1 MKRKVMAYFMII
13 ILLTL
18 GLVLASFGI
27 GVKKYLYQ
35 QISDT
40 FEHYAQAV
48 VPVWDGQSDSPS
60 FRLPEFSDQVIKNY
74 TFQGADL
81 ELLSRSGQ
89 MIQSS
94 TGFYKDRSYWIDPQV
109 PDGKTVYRVEKNG
122 QAKER
127 IMAVY
132 TPLLYEEQ
140 VVGILRYTTS
150 LEPADSTIL
159 KVFSYALLTCTA
171 IAAITFFIS
180 LHLGNSIVKPLED
193 IISLT
198 RKMAE
203 GNYREKIKKQYPY
216 EAGELVTILNHMGD
230 EIGKADQ
237 LKNDFISSIS
247 HELRTPLTG
256 IKGWVET
263 MREPEGLQEE
273 EMEFGLKII
282 EHETERLI
290 TMVETLLDFSRYQS
304 DRVTVSFGQVNI
316 EELVLEAVFQ
326 LQKKAEKKDIQ
337 LVTTTAFLEVY
348 GDGDKLKQVLLN
360 VIDNSIKFS
369 NEHSTIFVDQK
380 KESDWVKITIR
391 DSGTGIKP
399 EDLSYV
405 TRSFY
410 KGEDQSAGE
419 GIGLSISQKIVEL
432 HGGKL
437 EIESEY
443 GTGTTVTIL
452 IPENHSVEHL

>member
-1 MKRKVMAYFMII
+1 MII
-13 ILLTL
+13 IFLTL
-18 GLVLASFGI
+18 GLVLGSFGI

-35 QISDT
+35 EISDT

-48 VPVWDGQSDSPS
+48 VPVWDGQPD
-60 FRLPEFSDQVIKNY
+60 FSDQIIKNY
-74 TFQGADL
+74 TFQGANIDL
-81 ELLSRSGQ
+81 LNRNGQ
-89 MIQSS
+89 MVQSS
-94 TGFYKDRSYWIDPQV
+94 TGFYKDRSYRIDPSV
-109 PDGKTVYRVEKNG
+109 LSGRTIYKVEKSG
-122 QAKER
+122 QSEER

-150 LEPADSTIL
+150 LKLANSTIERI
-159 KVFSYALLTCTA
+159 FSYALITCTA
-171 IAAITFFIS
+171 IATITFFVS

-216 EAGELVTILNHMGD
+216 EAGELVSILNHMGD

-263 MREPEGLQEE
+263 MREPEGLKEE

-282 EHETERLI
+282 ENETERLI

-304 DRVTVSFGQVNI
+304 GRVTASFQQINM

-326 LQKKAEKKDIQ
+326 LQKKAKKKDIR
-337 LVTTTAFLEVY
+337 LVTRTSSAELY

-369 NEHSTIFVDQK
+369 NEHSAIEIVQN
-380 KESDWVKITIR
+380 KEGEQVEVTVRDFGIGIR
-391 DSGTGIKP
+391 ADA
-399 EDLSYV
+399 LSYV

-410 KGEDQSAGE
+410 KGDDKFPGE
-419 GIGLSISQKIVEL
+419 GIGLSICQKIIEL
-432 HGGKL
+432 HGGL
-437 EIESEY
+437 LRIESEY
-443 GTGTTVTIL
+443 GKGTAVTISL
-452 IPENHSVEHL
+452 LKNPPFKNP

>member
-48 VPVWDGQSDSPS
+48 VPVWDGQSDSRW
-60 FRLPEFSDQVIKNY
+60 FRLPDFSDQIIKNY

-94 TGFYKDRSYWIDPQV
+94 TGFYKDRSYWIDPLV
-109 PDGKTVYRVEKNG
+109 PGGKTVYRVERNG

-132 TPLLYEEQ
+132 TPLVYEEQ

-150 LEPADSTIL
+150 LKPADSTIL
-159 KVFSYALLTCTA
+159 RIFSYALLTCTA
-171 IAAITFFIS
+171 IAAITLLVS

-193 IISLT
+193 IIALT

-203 GNYREKIKKQYPY
+203 GNYREKIQKQYPY
-216 EAGELVTILNHMGD
+216 ESGELVAILNHMGD

-273 EMEFGLKII
+273 EMEFGLKMI
-282 EHETERLI
+282 EHETQRLI
-290 TMVETLLDFSRYQS
+290 TLVETLLDFSRYQS
-304 DRVTVSFGQVNI
+304 DRVTVSFQQVNI
-316 EELVLEAVFQ
+316 EKLVLEAVFQ

-337 LVTTTAFLEVY
+337 LVTSTVFLEVY
-348 GDGDKLKQVLLN
+348 GDGHKLKQVLLN

-380 KESDWVKITIR
+380 KESDLVKITIR

-419 GIGLSISQKIVEL
+419 GIGLSISQKIMEL

-437 EIESEY
+437 QIESEY

-452 IPENHSVEHL
+452 IPKNHSAGHL